1 MVLPLLFSFLA
12 PQLLPGMAPALA
24 GALGAGL
31 GGFAQTG
38 DLEKGLLTGLGAF
51 AGGQLLGPLLGK
63 TSEAAVSAAQ
73 GAPAAATGAVGMN
86 LPASAIPGAT
96 GVGSLPMNAN
106 LATMGSG
113 ATAMNAAAPL
123 GFKNLLGGFKEYA
136 MSPTGMGAGL
146 GAMAG
151 GAAAD
156 TLFKDKTE
164 KPKRGKS
171 ADMEM
176 KPIPRMPVMPGA
188 DYQPGVGGEFNYGI
202 STPQSA
208 EDLVK
213 YNTTGVYPY
222 ANGGMLMRMAR
233 PNIPG
238 MGPVRLARG
247 GIVALAEGGDP
258 GQQQPNEREVISAAI
273 AAVKGQH
280 PQPEIALGAFLAQ
293 YGEAALRQLVD
304 AVQGGEMDDTAER
317 FAEGE
322 NGEVRGPGDGSGVDD
337 MVPAKLDDGS
347 GDVLLSDGE
356 FVLRKDATD
365 SLERRFGGG
374 FLDSVNKAGAKA
386 AQVAERRMAAA

>member
-12 PQLLPGMAPALA
+12 PQLLGGTALGATLGTA
-24 GALGAGL
+24 GLSALGAGL

-51 AGGQLLGPLLGK
+51 AGGQLLGPMLGGGSGAL
-63 TSEAAVSAAQ
+63 TETLPGQISTGGALSGQTALAAGNPGIV
-73 GAPAAATGAVGMN
+73 GMAPEQLMPPVATGAG
-86 LPASAIPGAT
+86 ASAAGF
-96 GVGSLPMNAN
+96 SLPSMKE
-106 LATMGSG
+106 LG
-113 ATAMNAAAPL
+113 A
-123 GFKNLLGGFKEYA
+123 YA
-136 MSPTGMGAGL
+136 MSPTGMATGL

-156 TLFKDKTE
+156 MLFKDKDE
-164 KPKRGKS
+164 KPKKS
-171 ADMEM
+171 KYADMEM
-176 KPIPRMPVMPGA
+176 KPIPRMASMPGA
-188 DYQPGVGGEFNYGI
+188 DYQPGRSGEFNYGI

-208 EDLVK
+208 EDLYK

-222 ANGGMLMRMAR
+222 ANGGMLQRMAR

-238 MGPVRLARG
+238 MGPVRLAGG
-247 GIVALAEGGDP
+247 GIVALAKGGDP
-258 GQQQPNEREVISAAI
+258 GQQMPNEREVISGAI

-304 AVQGGEMDDTAER
+304 AVQSGEMGDTAER
-317 FAEGE
+317 FAQGE
-322 NGEVRGPGDGSGVDD
+322 NGEVRGPGDDSGVDD
-337 MVPAKLDDGS
+337 MVPAKMDDGS

-374 FLDSVNKAGAKA
+374 FLDSVNKAGPKA
-386 AQVAERRMAAA
+386 AQVAQRRMAAA

>member
-1 MVLPLLFSFLA
+1 MALPLLFSFLA
-12 PQLLPGMAPALA
+12 PQLLGGTALGATLGTA
-24 GALGAGL
+24 GLSALGAGL

-51 AGGQLLGPLLGK
+51 AGGQLLGPLLGGAK
-63 TSEAAVSAAQ
+63 DVATTAAQ
-73 GAPAAATGAVGMN
+73 GAPATAFAPATNNPMAIAMSPRPIPRPEGLMASTATQATATG
-86 LPASAIPGAT
+86 LPPI
-96 GVGSLPMNAN
+96 
-106 LATMGSG
+106 
-113 ATAMNAAAPL
+113 
-123 GFKNLLGGFKEYA
+123 KDLLGGFKDYA
-136 MSPTGMGAGL
+136 LSPTGMGAGL

-156 TLFKDKTE
+156 TLFKDKDE
-164 KPKRGKS
+164 KPKRGKY

-188 DYQPGVGGEFNYGI
+188 DYQSGVSGEFNYGI

-208 EDLVK
+208 EDLIK

-258 GQQQPNEREVISAAI
+258 GQQKPNEREVISAAI

>member
-12 PQLLPGMAPALA
+12 PQILGGTALGATLGTAGMS
-24 GALGAGL
+24 ALGAGL

-51 AGGQLLGPLLGK
+51 AGGQLLGPMMGG
-63 TSEAAVSAAQ
+63 TSDAAAAAAQ
-73 GAPAAATGAVGMN
+73 GTPVMASSPLPQLNPALNSAAEIAASNAGATAATPAAAGF
-86 LPASAIPGAT
+86 
-96 GVGSLPMNAN
+96 SLPSIKE
-106 LATMGSG
+106 LG
-113 ATAMNAAAPL
+113 A
-123 GFKNLLGGFKEYA
+123 YA
-136 MSPTGMGAGL
+136 MSPTGMATGL

-156 TLFKDKTE
+156 ALFKDKDE
-164 KPKRGKS
+164 KPKKS
-171 ADMEM
+171 KYAAMEM
-176 KPIPRMPVMPGA
+176 KPIPRMASMPGS
-188 DYQPGVGGEFNYGI
+188 DYQPGRSGEFDYGI

-208 EDLVK
+208 EDLYK

-238 MGPVRLARG
+238 MGPVRLAGG

-258 GQQQPNEREVISAAI
+258 GQQMPNEREVISGAI

-280 PQPEIALGAFLAQ
+280 PQPEVALGAFLAQ

-304 AVQGGEMDDTAER
+304 AVQSGEMGDTAER

-337 MVPAKLDDGS
+337 MVPAKMDDGS

-374 FLDSVNKAGAKA
+374 FLDSVNKAGPKA
-386 AQVAERRMAAA
+386 AQVAQRRMAAA